1 MKNFQAREQFATWRR
16 THGFDRD
23 DSWVHCT
30 LPLSPEEFTQSSW
43 SEVNVLKNAILIPA
57 RARPWPNTTE
67 FVDGFSRD
75 LPDEVLAAIKRF
87 ADRRSREA
95 AQVIVTPVST
105 AQHCIPCSLDPEIP
119 SDVYVNMEENDK
131 GRMNPELT
139 ELEIPSTGTGLETPG
154 HQCTPKKGIW
164 EKGRTIADGYL
175 LVNMGSNQGEDISL
189 PTERVDT
196 PAVRTTTTTFNSSNT
211 IFQQQGHKP
220 KDKDK
225 DSEENKQ
232 FDPEGKERNHRLGT
246 RL

>member
-1 MKNFQAREQFATWRR
+1 MKNFPAREQFATRGM

-23 DSWVHCT
+23 DSWVHGT

-43 SEVNVLKNAILIPA
+43 SEVNALKNAISMPA
-57 RARPWPNTTE
+57 RARPWPNTMK
-67 FVDGFSRD
+67 FVDGLSRD

-87 ADRRSREA
+87 VERRSHEA

-105 AQHCIPCSLDPEIP
+105 AQHCIPRSLDPEIP
-119 SDVYVNMEENDK
+119 SDVYVDMEEKDE

-139 ELEIPSTGTGLETPG
+139 ELEIPSTGTGLETLG
-154 HQCTPKKGIW
+154 HQCTPKEGIW
-164 EKGRTIADGYL
+164 EKGRTITDGYL
-175 LVNMGSNQGEDISL
+175 LVGMGSNQGEDISL

-196 PAVRTTTTTFNSSNT
+196 PAVRTTTTTSNSSNT

-220 KDKDK
+220 KNKDE